1 MREIVQIDISG
12 SDQPGITKALTQV
25 LARYDVT
32 VLDIG
37 QSVIH
42 NTLALGLLVELPEEP
57 AGCPVFKELLF
68 QAHELGLDVRFTPVA
83 ADAYEDWVAEQGQ
96 ARHILT
102 LLGREISAAQIAQV
116 AAVVTQN
123 QLNIEQISRVS
134 GRITRRAA
142 AGDLARAGD
151 SGSGGANASKNT
163 STRANAGASASG
175 SGSTNASTNANRPQ
189 RPACVQLWLKGPV
202 ADVGALHASFLELG
216 SQLDVD
222 IAIQEDDIFRRNR
235 RLVCFDMD
243 STLIQTEVID
253 ELAAAAGVGPQVA
266 EITERAMRGELD
278 FSESFRR
285 RMALLEGL
293 EESVL
298 SEIAER
304 LPITDGAERLI
315 GALKQLGYRVAILSG
330 GFTYFAEHLQRR
342 LGIDDVHA
350 NQLEFEHGRLTGRVT
365 GRIVD
370 GQRKAELL
378 REIAAREGI
387 RLEQVIAVGDGAN
400 DLPMLSI
407 AGLGIAFHAKPLVK
421 EQARHSIATVGL
433 DGILYLIGMRDRDLE
448 ALGRG

>member
-12 SDQPGITKALTQV
+12 ADRPGITMALTQV
-25 LARYDVT
+25 LARYEVA

-42 NTLALGLLVELPEEP
+42 DTLALGMLIELPEEP
-57 AGCPVFKELLF
+57 ASCPVFKELLF
-68 QAHELGLDVRFTPVA
+68 AAHELGLAVRFTPVDA
-83 ADAYEDWVAEQGQ
+83 GAYERWVDEQGQ

-123 QLNIEQISRVS
+123 KLNIEQISRLS
-134 GRITRRAA
+134 GRISR
-142 AGDLARAGD
+142 LAD
-151 SGSGGANASKNT
+151 T
-163 STRANAGASASG
+163 TRAS
-175 SGSTNASTNANRPQ
+175 

-202 ADVGALHASFLELG
+202 TDVGALHASFLELG
-216 SQLDVD
+216 SRLDVD

-266 EITERAMRGELD
+266 EITERAMLGELD

-293 EESVL
+293 DESVL
-298 SEIAER
+298 NQIAER

-330 GFTYFAEHLQRR
+330 GFTYFAEHLKRR

-350 NQLEFEHGRLTGRVT
+350 NQLEFEDGRLTGRVT

-448 ALGRG
+448 ALGRE